1 MPRLTPLPWRKLVCV
16 FEQIGYKQ
24 AGQQAISDQEALLSA
39 SLRTVILT
47 ALMAWLSCVAAA
59 QSRATLDVSETLFSV
74 VAALNVCGYDQE
86 LQSSS
91 PIRTEVRADLVEASK
106 SSAASVAAKE
116 MCRYYQDHR
125 QGDAAHDLAQY
136 VSLALNLGPPPEFAP
151 RLKEADLPP
160 DAAYVLGFV
169 PVLKEYYEAAKLP
182 SIWLKHQAEY
192 LALIDQYHGPVS
204 AMINSTDHYLR
215 MPMSGYAGRSFNVLL
230 EPMSAPGQVN
240 SRNYLQ
246 DFYYVVVSP
255 AGDNIHMEA
264 LRHTYLHFVLDPL
277 IAKRGSSLERLKP
290 ILLALQTAPMA
301 EEYKTDAGL
310 LVIECL
316 IRAIEA
322 RTDPKLPEK
331 ARLAMVQRDEAEGFV
346 LTGYFYDQLRDFEK
360 GGTGLQDA
368 FPDWLHNMDVLHE
381 KKRASEIAFAAKSE
395 PEVMQASKRAS
406 QKKIDL
412 AESAL
417 ASGNPAEA
425 GKLAQ
430 ESLQANEDPA
440 RAYFV
445 LAKVASFSGDMQGA
459 QTDFQKALE
468 AGKDPHIV
476 AWSHIYL
483 GRILDLQGE
492 RDSAVAQYKAALTAS
507 GVPADAKSFAERGLQ
522 QPYEPPT
529 AEHKDQ

>member
-1 MPRLTPLPWRKLVCV
+1 
-16 FEQIGYKQ
+16 
-24 AGQQAISDQEALLSA
+24 LLSA
-39 SLRTVILT
+39 SLRTVVLT
-47 ALMAWLSCVAAA
+47 ALMASLSCAAAA

-74 VAALNVCGYDQE
+74 VAAMNVCGYDQE

-91 PIRTEVRADLVEASK
+91 PIRMEVRADLVEASK
-106 SSAASVAAKE
+106 SPAASVAAKE

-136 VSLALNLGPPPEFAP
+136 VSLALSLGPPPEFTP
-151 RLKEADLPP
+151 KIKEADLPP
-160 DAAYVLGFV
+160 DATYILGMV
-169 PVLKEYYEAAKLP
+169 PLVKDYYAAARLH
-182 SIWLKHQAEY
+182 SIWLKHQPEY
-192 LALIDQYHGPVS
+192 LGLIDQYHGPVS
-204 AMINSTDHYLR
+204 EIINSTDRYLR
-215 MPMSGYAGRSFNVLL
+215 MPMSGYAGRSFDVYL
-230 EPMSAPGQVN
+230 EPMIAPGQVN

-255 AGDNIHMEA
+255 LGDNIHMEA

-277 IAKRGSSLERLKP
+277 IAKRATSLDRLKP
-290 ILLALQTAPMA
+290 ILLSVQTAPLS
-301 EEYKTDAGL
+301 EEYKTDTGL

-322 RTDPKLPEK
+322 RTDPKLPDR
-331 ARLAMVQRDEAEGFV
+331 ARLPLVQRDEAEGFV
-346 LTGYFYDQLRDFEK
+346 LTDYFYEQLRDFEK
-360 GGTGLQDA
+360 GGTGLQNA
-368 FPDWLHNMDVLHE
+368 FPDWLHNIDVAHE
-381 KKRASEIAFAAKSE
+381 KKRASEITFATKSE

-430 ESLQANEDPA
+430 DSLRANEDPG

-468 AGKDPHIV
+468 AGKDPHVI

-492 RDSAVAQYKAALTAS
+492 RESAVAQYKAALATS
-507 GVPADAKSFAERGLQ
+507 NVPADAKSSAERGLQ
-522 QPYEPPT
+522 QPYEPP
-529 AEHKDQ
+529 AAKHQDQ